1 MLMLLPLVCNLIETF
16 SREKLDI
23 LFVSVT
29 YNSSFEGFL
38 LPNVICIYDFQQKIT
53 YYSVIYKYAKKKD
66 EDVPVVS
73 CCSEAGRMKCAATNK
88 SCSRSLIQ
96 VKFTALNSE
105 VNSTLG
111 KN

>member
-1 MLMLLPLVCNLIETF
+1 MTSN
-16 SREKLDI
+16 K
-23 LFVSVT
+23 
-29 YNSSFEGFL
+29 
-38 LPNVICIYDFQQKIT
+38 KIT
-53 YYSVIYKYAKKKD
+53 HYSVIYKYAKKKD

-111 KN
+111 KNWTLIAAQLTLELFEQSSKSIKSIGAITEINWKCW